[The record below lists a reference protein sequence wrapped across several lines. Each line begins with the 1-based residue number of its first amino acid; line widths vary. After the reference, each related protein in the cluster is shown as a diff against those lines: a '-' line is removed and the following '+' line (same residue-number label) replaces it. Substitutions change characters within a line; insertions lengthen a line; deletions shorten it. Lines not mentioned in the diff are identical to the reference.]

1 MHIFKRIFLFIALT
15 AVFFWNVGC
24 TLNPGEADDNDN
36 TPPVIS
42 NPSDDDDKPVVT
54 DPQDNVTFVNK
65 TDLMV
70 KIFSDS
76 LKTNLLTTINYGE
89 KFSCKADVNATGNV
103 FYYTYYLALDKVL
116 IPYGTGQSIVNLS
129 TDKSTTVNIVD
140 PTEINT
146 NKNIVILKNLSSSAI
161 SLGYST
167 SELLAENMTSTL
179 LNQDE
184 YGIYLLEFSNNL
196 ADYKV
201 SDAGKNISLSETPT
215 EDKGYIYYFDYTGKE
230 VVLNS
235 KTFFNKDLKNK
246 IWKISLSQE
255 TGKTLLAG
263 HFTTRKKSE
272 NGYMLL
278 GRIAYNSADS
288 SLDDTVPYYTF
299 ISPNGE
305 ILEEQTPFFRDE
317 PRNVKIRG
325 CVDTGKYI
333 LASGEKLSS
342 DGIPYGF
349 VMGIE
354 GVNVYKDIYFADET
368 GDENDYFSAEKIIQK
383 TDNTFC
389 VFVWKDKH
397 SAPGYTEDN
406 YISTGIGL
414 VEVTVDSFT
423 SVSTR
428 ILWESDEESNFNGAY
443 SDFVY
448 DEASDTYVVLTW
460 NNIKD
465 STEVLFI
472 DGTSGT
478 EKNESVVL
486 ENYDFE
492 KITKNI
498 DGNIFLCGAFIN
510 QLTYNREACV
520 IEIDISNG
528 SLVDSIPKTFPAK
541 DRNLSSY
548 FNDIVFE
555 DEYVIYA
562 GSTDYKNGGDLDDTI
577 PYMVAYD
584 AVKDKVLWE
593 RKFDD
598 LVGYRIYSCS
608 DSDVSFVYELYNE
621 KTCHSYI
628 VSAGIM
634 GEIPEDVKLTL
645 PQSSSIKEV
654 EAPDVTVYL
663 YENFDAT
670 DDYAEATF
678 KFGDEITLEDLAKYV
693 PADIPTG
700 YTITGW
706 NKWGADTEDEA
717 ITFPYTIED
726 SPLRFYP
733 KLEQGKTDINCDAN
747 ELAETITNLSAG
759 EYKII
764 VSGTM
769 TSDILAAVKTAMK
782 DNESAKIN
790 LDLSGTTGLTCI
802 DEYAFEDCNNLT
814 GITIPFGVTDI
825 NYYAFAWCGNLTNV
839 TIPDS
844 VTSIGDSSFWGCR
857 NLKSINIPKS
867 VTKVSYYAFIYCNSL
882 TNFDVDTNHNN
893 FSTSDDG
900 KSLYNKDKT
909 ELIAYPGATGN
920 ITILDGVTSIHGG
933 IFNYN
938 SDLTSV
944 VIPDSVTSIDN
955 NSFQR
960 CANLTSVTIPDSVTE
975 IESSAFGECKNLTT
989 INITKNNENYSTS
1002 EDGKILYNKDKTYL
1016 ITYPSATGDIAISE
1030 GVTFIAD
1037 NAFAYCDNLT
1047 SVTIPESVFYV
1058 DGYAF
1063 LDCDNL
1069 ASVTFEDTKN
1079 WYYTST
1085 YGGTKE
1091 IDVTDSAQNAT
1102 DFKSGKYNDKYL
1114 IKTAN
1119 VYSYKLNIE
1128 DISGAWGG
1136 TTKSPMFSIIFM
1148 TDEQVEASKNYG
1160 DFNFSSQAYQIFSY
1174 ANIKIADTNQTGNYA
1189 VYGSLPVDDEYQY
1202 YTGVAATVTDTT
1214 FELILD
1220 VSKLKKTE
1228 IKWFNSENASGEM
1241 LTDSDTLDLSDY
1253 KPYVIALGT
1262 ENADSDNYA
1271 MTVWGADVMTM
1282 TPSTTS
1288 FPTDLEYAAPK
1299 VPTCYDLTH
1308 IAGNAT
1314 IDETGE
1320 WKHISLD
1327 DNSYEFTYTYYGTD
1341 EYGDVYDAFKF
1352 TNGSWEFQVGGANI
1366 TALNTEFKLEESQN
1380 VGNITFDDGLL
1391 TVGRKY
1397 TISLIVKDIHEAYVK
1412 VDITPTTVYVSDIV
1426 NTISTLPAGEHTL
1439 AVSGT
1444 MDASILSNIA
1454 SAMKKNTS
1462 AMIALDFSNTTGLTA
1477 IKNDTFLDC
1486 SNITSIVI
1494 PNGVTSIGNVAFT
1507 NCKSL
1512 ASVTIPE
1519 SVTSIAQGQF
1529 RLCPNLTCFNVSENN
1544 ENFSTSDD
1552 GKILYSKGKTIL
1564 IAYPSAT
1571 GDITIPDG
1579 VIEMTWG
1586 AFYNCTNITSV
1597 TIPDSMIYI
1606 CDWVFYNCDGLTN
1619 IIIPDSVT
1627 LIGDSAFSGCS
1638 NLKNV
1643 TIGEGVTLI
1652 SYRAFYNC
1660 TNLTSV
1666 TFKDTSTWY
1675 YTDTERSQ
1683 GGRVLSREE
1692 GTQIGVTNPTR
1703 NATNLK
1709 STYCEYWWYKR

>member
-24 TLNPGEADDNDN
+24 TLNPGEVDNNDN
-36 TPPVIS
+36 TPPVTS
-42 NPSDDDDKPVVT
+42 KPTDDDNKPVVT
-54 DPQDNVTFVNK
+54 DPKDNVKFVNK

-76 LKTNLLTTINYGE
+76 LKTVLLTEIKPGE
-89 KFSCKADVNATGNV
+89 NFSYKADVNTAGNV
-103 FYYTYYLALDKVL
+103 FYYTYYLALGKVM
-116 IPYGTGQSIVNLS
+116 IPYGTGESIVDLS
-129 TDKSTTVNIVD
+129 ENKLETINIINPKVL
-140 PTEINT
+140 NT
-146 NKNIVILKNLSSSAI
+146 NKNIVIIENLSPSAI
-161 SLGYST
+161 ALGYAN
-167 SELLAENMTSTL
+167 SELQPEGESSTL

-184 YGIYLLEFSNNL
+184 YGIYLLDFSNNL
-196 ADYKV
+196 ADYKIF
-201 SDAGKNISLSETPT
+201 DAGKNISLSETDT
-215 EDKGYIYYFDYTGKE
+215 TDKGYIYYFIYNGEE
-230 VVLNS
+230 VILNV
-235 KTFFNKDLKNK
+235 KTFLDEVLRDK

-255 TGKTLLAG
+255 PGKTLLAG
-263 HFTTRKKSE
+263 HFTTRKKSKD
-272 NGYMLL
+272 GYMLF
-278 GRIAYNSADS
+278 GRQTYSNADCA
-288 SLDDTVPYYTF
+288 LDDALPYYTF
-299 ISPNGE
+299 INPEGE
-305 ILEEQTPFFRDE
+305 ISEEQTPIFKDN
-317 PRNVKIRG
+317 PRNIMIRKG
-325 CVDTGKYI
+325 IDTGKYI
-333 LASGEKLSS
+333 LICGEKLSS
-342 DGIPYGF
+342 ENIRSAF
-349 VMGIE
+349 VLGIE
-354 GVNVYKDIYFADET
+354 GLSIYKDIYL
-368 GDENDYFSAEKIIQK
+368 GDENNWATPISMVQK
-383 TDNTFC
+383 KDNTFC
-389 VFVWKDKH
+389 VLVEKYVY
-397 SAPGYTEDN
+397 SAPEYNMNDQ
-406 YISTGIGL
+406 ISTVIGL
-414 VEVTVDSFT
+414 VEITINSYT
-423 SVSTR
+423 SISTKV
-428 ILWESDEESNFNGAY
+428 LWENSEYPITFWSYDLIYHES
-443 SDFVY
+443 
-448 DEASDTYVVLTW
+448 SDTYVILTW
-460 NNIKD
+460 DDDKNHTK
-465 STEVLFI
+465 VLFI

-478 EKNESVVL
+478 EKKESIIL
-486 ENYDFE
+486 ENFSFE

-498 DGNIFLCGAFIN
+498 DENIFLCGAFIN
-510 QLTYNREACV
+510 QLTDNREACV
-520 IEIDISNG
+520 IGIDVSTGTLI
-528 SLVDSIPKTFPAK
+528 DSIPKTFPAK

-555 DEYVIYA
+555 DKYVIYA
-562 GSTDYKNGGDLDDTI
+562 GSTDYDVNGDLDDTI
-577 PYMVAYD
+577 PYIVAYD
-584 AVKDKVLWE
+584 TAKDKILWE
-593 RKFDD
+593 RKFND
-598 LVGYRIYSCS
+598 LIGYRIYSCS
-608 DSDVSFVYELYNE
+608 DTDISFVYELYNE
-621 KTCHSYI
+621 TTCHSYI
-628 VSAGIM
+628 VSAGLL
-634 GEIPEDVKLTL
+634 GEIPEEVKLTL
-645 PQSSSIKEV
+645 PQSTSIKEV
-654 EAPDVTVYL
+654 EAPDATVYF
-663 YENFDAT
+663 YEN
-670 DDYAEATF
+670 YEAVEEGNYYNETTF
-678 KFGDEITLEDLAKYV
+678 KCNSEITLEDLAEFV
-693 PADIPTG
+693 PETIPAG

-706 NKWGADTEDEA
+706 YKWDEDTEEEP
-717 ITFPYTIED
+717 IVFPYKIED
-726 SPLRFYP
+726 NSHFYP
-733 KLEQGKTDINCDAN
+733 KLEQVKTDINCDASK
-747 ELAETITNLSAG
+747 LAETIAGLSAY

-769 TSDILAAVKTAMK
+769 TSDILAAVRTAMI

-790 LDLSGTTGLTCI
+790 LDLSGTTGLTSI
-802 DEYAFEDCNNLT
+802 GDFAFQN
-814 GITIPFGVTDI
+814 
-825 NYYAFAWCGNLTNV
+825 CGNLISII
-839 TIPDS
+839 IPE
-844 VTSIGDSSFWGCR
+844 
-857 NLKSINIPKS
+857 S
-867 VTKVSYYAFIYCNSL
+867 VTKIDYEAF
-882 TNFDVDTNHNN
+882 F
-893 FSTSDDG
+893 
-900 KSLYNKDKT
+900 
-909 ELIAYPGATGN
+909 E
-920 ITILDGVTSIHGG
+920 
-933 IFNYN
+933 
-938 SDLTSV
+938 
-944 VIPDSVTSIDN
+944 
-955 NSFQR
+955 
-960 CANLTSVTIPDSVTE
+960 CANLTSITIPDSVTE
-975 IESSAFGECKNLTT
+975 IKQSAFWDCDKLTT
-989 INITKNNENYSTS
+989 INITENNENYSTS
-1002 EDGKILYNKDKTYL
+1002 EDSKILYDKNKYVL
-1016 ITYPSATGDIAISE
+1016 LAYPSAAGDITISE
-1030 GVTFIAD
+1030 SVVYIAD

-1047 SVTIPESVFYV
+1047 SVVIPENVFCVY
-1058 DGYAF
+1058 GYAF

-1069 ASVTFEDTKN
+1069 ASITFEDTKN

-1085 YGGTKE
+1085 YGATKE
-1091 IDVTDSAQNAT
+1091 IDVTDPAQNAA
-1102 DFKSGKYNDKYL
+1102 DFKSGKYNDKWL
-1114 IKTAN
+1114 IKTEG

-1136 TTKSPMFSIIFM
+1136 STKSPVFSVVFL

-1160 DFNFSSQAYQIFSY
+1160 DFNFSSQAYQLYSY
-1174 ANIKIADTNQTGNYA
+1174 GNIKIADTNQTGNYA
-1189 VYGSLPVDDEYQY
+1189 VYGSYPVDDEYQY

-1214 FELILD
+1214 FELLLD

-1241 LTDSDTLDLSDY
+1241 LTDSDTLNLTNY

-1262 ENADSDNYA
+1262 EINDPDNYV

-1397 TISLIVKDIHEAYVK
+1397 TITLIVKGSHEAYVK

-1426 NTISTLPAGEHTL
+1426 NTISTLPAGEHKL
-1439 AVSGT
+1439 AVTGT
-1444 MDASILSNIA
+1444 MSSSTLSSIA
-1454 SAMKKNTS
+1454 STMKKNTS